1 MDVHARRRRHKRCR
15 RCATEGN
22 PRMMEERTEERIDRP
37 KPRIT
42 RLEIKGGR
50 GRGEEKNTKGLFF
63 FPKKRKGE
71 NR

>member
-1 MDVHARRRRHKRCR
+1 
-15 RCATEGN
+15 
-22 PRMMEERTEERIDRP
+22 MMEERTEERIDRSNP
-37 KPRIT
+37 TIT

-50 GRGEEKNTKGLFF
+50 GRGEEKKNTKGLFF